1 MIYLILFLLLIVA
14 LYFYLDTKTY
24 WPNIK
29 NLKDFNELFVLRTRQ
44 HFCKHNYI
52 LGKTCLYCT
61 KCFHTK
67 DYKGI

>member
-1 MIYLILFLLLIVA
+1 MIYLTSFLLLTIA

-24 WPNIK
+24 WANIK
-29 NLKDFNELFVLRTRQ
+29 NLKDFKELFVLRTRQ
-44 HFCKHNYI
+44 HFCKHDYI
-52 LGKTCLYCT
+52 LGNTCLYCT